1 MNYFKNASNT
11 RITPLAIMLL
21 TDQTRHDAI
30 QLGESL
36 HYATESEVFIANNLD
51 EARQLLAERPFIALV
66 CDIKIGN
73 LWTTTLLQEFGE
85 ALREAGTRI
94 LVMSSDEGHRQPAA
108 QAGANVFMLKPVSDT
123 TLLTL
128 VKGMLHTPHLFNSN

>member
-1 MNYFKNASNT
+1 MNYFNNASNT

-21 TDQTRHDAI
+21 TDQTRYDAT

-36 HYATESEVFIANNLD
+36 QYATEGEVFIPNNLD
-51 EARQLLAERPFIALV
+51 EARRLLAERPFIALV

-73 LWTTTLLQEFGE
+73 LWTTTLLEEFGE

-94 LVMSSDEGHRQPAA
+94 LIMSSDEGHRQPAV